1 MAPRI
6 DNLANI
12 TKARCGATKSNGDKS
27 PCRNFA
33 LPNGRCKWHGG
44 MSLPAGTTHPRYK
57 HGRYSKSLPSRLR
70 EGYERALIDPDL
82 LNRRQD
88 LALISARIGE
98 LLGKLESTGGAQ
110 RDELLREC
118 AKTYRNASRIS
129 DPSKRAEAQGRA
141 IFEMIQLIENG
152 VGDEVWTEIGAMID
166 RYNRVADG
174 ERKRLESLHASITAD
189 QAMVMFDALTSLVLE
204 HVTDTATREKIGLD
218 FAKLT
223 TQFLGEP
230 SSSSLI
236 DRELRSAV

>member
-1 MAPRI
+1 MGVRIPNVSGLPR
-6 DNLANI
+6 
-12 TKARCGATKSNGDKS
+12 ARCLAKTKMGDGP
-27 PCRNFA
+27 PCQNFA

-44 MSLPAGTTHPRYK
+44 MSLPAGPSHPRYK
-57 HGRYSKSLPSRLR
+57 HGRYSKDLPARLR

-88 LALISARIGE
+88 LALISARISE
-98 LLGKLESTGGAQ
+98 LLSKLESSGGAQ
-110 RDELLREC
+110 RDELLRDQ
-118 AKTYRNASRIS
+118 AKLYRSSSRIS
-129 DPSKRAEAQGRA
+129 DPAKRAEAQGRA

-189 QAMVMFDALTSLVLE
+189 QAMVMFDSLTSLVLE
-204 HVTDTATREKIGLD
+204 HVTDPATREKIGLD

-223 TQFLGEP
+223 ASVLGGADTTP
-230 SSSSLI
+230 SLAGEF
-236 DRELRSAV
+236 RTAV